1 MVRMLRSRWR
11 ESGEYLG
18 LGVVTVPERAQNPL
32 RAIGRRVTIA
42 CVVICVAALVVYL
55 DRDGYTDSTDAPL
68 TLLDC
73 FYYVTV
79 SLSTTGYGD
88 IAPITAEARAI
99 NVFVITP
106 LRVLFLV
113 VLIGTTL
120 EVLTE
125 RSRQAL
131 RIQRWRQQLRDHHVI
146 VGFGTKG
153 RSAARALLDA
163 GVDRSQI
170 VVVDSEPV
178 PLEAAETLGVVAVRG
193 DATRR
198 EVLALAKVDDARA
211 ILIGAHHDAT
221 AVLMTLTAR
230 QLNPDAKIVTAA
242 RDSDNAALLR
252 RSGADS
258 VVVSAATAGR
268 LMGIATRTPHVVD
281 VIEDLLSPAT
291 GLSITERIVTPA
303 EIGSEPQALPGAVI
317 GVVRDGTLYRTHEL
331 PGALR
336 STDKL
341 ITAHSRR

>member
-1 MVRMLRSRWR
+1 MFLRRR
-11 ESGEYLG
+11 PTSGYNLAI
-18 LGVVTVPERAQNPL
+18 GVITVPERAQNPL
-32 RAIGRRVTIA
+32 RAIGRRVAIA
-42 CVVICVAALVVYL
+42 VAVICIAAFVVYL
-55 DRDGYTDSTDAPL
+55 DRDGYTNSTDEPL
-68 TLLDC
+68 TLLDS

-153 RSAARALLDA
+153 RSAAHALLDA

-170 VVVDSEPV
+170 VVVDSEPE

-211 ILIGAHHDAT
+211 VLIGAHRDAT
-221 AVLMTLTAR
+221 AVLITLTAR
-230 QLNPDAKIVTAA
+230 QLNPSAKIVTAA
-242 RDSDNAALLR
+242 RDADNAALLR

-281 VIEDLLSPAT
+281 VIEDLLTPAA
-291 GLSITERIVTPA
+291 GLSVSERGVTTA
-303 EIGSEPQALPGAVI
+303 EIGREPRDLPDDVI
-317 GVVRDGTLYRTHEL
+317 GIVRDGALNRTLEL
-331 PGALR
+331 PGSLR
-336 STDKL
+336 STDRL
-341 ITAHSRR
+341 IIVRSSAR